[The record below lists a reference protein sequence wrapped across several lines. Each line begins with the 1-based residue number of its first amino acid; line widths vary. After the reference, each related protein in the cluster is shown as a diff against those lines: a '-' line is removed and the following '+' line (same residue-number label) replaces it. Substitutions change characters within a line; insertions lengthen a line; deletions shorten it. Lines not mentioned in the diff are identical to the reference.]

1 MKLDSIRGLIFLVRK
16 KKEGPMSISKEAVF
30 EKMKQANVVVLDVMP
45 EGEFQKLHIQG
56 SYNLPLAEDF
66 GAFAREVERQYGK
79 EKFFILYGSNIT
91 SYSAIEATEALQ
103 KRGFEAEAYLGGMK
117 EWIGV
122 GLPAEGT
129 YASKKAI
136 FQ

>member
-1 MKLDSIRGLIFLVRK
+1 MDESRGVRK
-16 KKEGPMSISKEAVF
+16 KGPMSISKEAVV
-30 EKMKQANVVVLDVMP
+30 EKMRKTQVVVLNVLS

-56 SYNLPLAEDF
+56 SYNLPLTPDH

-79 EKFFILYGSNIT
+79 KNLFILYGSNIT
-91 SYSAIEATEALQ
+91 SYAAIEAAEALQ
-103 KRGFEAEAYLGGMK
+103 KRGFEAEAYLSGMK
-117 EWIGV
+117 EWIGA